1 MARALRLARRGLY
14 SARPNPRVGCVL
26 VNEGRIVG
34 KGFHAQ
40 TGEAHAEINALQ
52 QAGLAAAGATAY
64 VSLEPCCHHG
74 RTPPCVQALI
84 DAGVKRVV
92 AAMPDPNP
100 RVSGQG
106 IAALQAAG
114 IWTEC
119 DLMATEARRLNR
131 GFDSRMR
138 RGRPWVRVKSAV
150 SLDGRT
156 AMASGESRWI
166 SSDAARRDVQ
176 YLRAR
181 SCAILTGGGTL
192 RADNPR
198 LTLRLEIEDFADDS
212 TGHGCKFEP
221 PPAPPLRVILSSNLH
236 IDPQARV
243 FTLPGRCLVIA
254 SDAMHNLEG
263 KLRAMQ
269 RNNVELITVASND
282 NCLDLD
288 AVMHELARREINEL
302 QVEAGSTLTGAL
314 LGGNLVD
321 ELIVYMAPMLMGD
334 LARGLAHL
342 PDIKRM
348 RDRLPL
354 VINDTRIIGDDLRLT
369 LTPAGNV

>member
-1 MARALRLARRGLY
+1 MARALRLADCGLY

-34 KGFHAQ
+34 EGFHAR
-40 TGEAHAEINALQ
+40 TGEAHAEINALR
-52 QAGLAAAGATAY
+52 QAGSAAAGATAY

-84 DAGVKRVV
+84 DAGIKRVV
-92 AAMPDPNP
+92 AAIPDPNP
-100 RVSGQG
+100 NVAGQG
-106 IAALQAAG
+106 LAALQGAG
-114 IWTEC
+114 IRIDC
-119 DLMATEARRLNR
+119 GVMGSEARSLNR

-138 RGRPWVRVKSAV
+138 RGRPWIRVKSAM

-166 SSDAARRDVQ
+166 SGDAARRDVQ

-181 SCAILTGGGTL
+181 SCAIVTGGGTL

-198 LTLRLEIEDFADDS
+198 LNLRLKTEDFADDS
-212 TGHGCKFEP
+212 TGYGCKCEP
-221 PPAPPLRVILSSNLH
+221 PPAPPLRVILSSNLN

-243 FTLPGRCLVIA
+243 FTLPGQCLVIA
-254 SDAMHNLEG
+254 SDATHDLER

-269 RNNVELITVASND
+269 RNNVEVTTVSSND
-282 NCLDLD
+282 HGLDLE
-288 AVMHELARREINEL
+288 AVMGELARRELNEV
-302 QVEAGSTLTGAL
+302 QVEAGPALTGAL
-314 LGGNLVD
+314 LRGNLVD
-321 ELIVYMAPMLMGD
+321 ELIVYLAPMLMGD
-334 LARGLAHL
+334 CAGGLAHL
-342 PDIKRM
+342 PNIKCM

-354 VINDTRIIGDDLRLT
+354 VLNDTRIIDDDLRLT
-369 LTPAGNV
+369 LTPASNA

>member
-131 GFDSRMR
+131 GFDIVCVAAGRGSESNR
-138 RGRPWVRVKSAV
+138 R
-150 SLDGRT
+150 
-156 AMASGESRWI
+156 
-166 SSDAARRDVQ
+166 
-176 YLRAR
+176 
-181 SCAILTGGGTL
+181 
-192 RADNPR
+192 
-198 LTLRLEIEDFADDS
+198 
-212 TGHGCKFEP
+212 
-221 PPAPPLRVILSSNLH
+221 
-236 IDPQARV
+236 
-243 FTLPGRCLVIA
+243 
-254 SDAMHNLEG
+254 
-263 KLRAMQ
+263 
-269 RNNVELITVASND
+269 
-282 NCLDLD
+282 
-288 AVMHELARREINEL
+288 
-302 QVEAGSTLTGAL
+302 
-314 LGGNLVD
+314 
-321 ELIVYMAPMLMGD
+321 
-334 LARGLAHL
+334 
-342 PDIKRM
+342 
-348 RDRLPL
+348 
-354 VINDTRIIGDDLRLT
+354 
-369 LTPAGNV
+369 